1 MESNRYSNIGKG
13 GIVKE
18 GIFNRFPD
26 LIPAFSDNYWNNA
39 THKRLMI
46 VGESNYFDDN
56 TDSVFKNP
64 EEWYKGEDQQHLI
77 PETKKTDVNN
87 WKAYR
92 SFDRLC
98 KTINN
103 VLDSN
108 CEHIYDEAAFYNY
121 FLRPATVRGKNR
133 SFKKDCTQMDREAA
147 GAAMCGIIDIDKPDI
162 VIFVSKYAYLE
173 FVKYSESNG
182 YYSDILI
189 DFVNHPAHPAS
200 WHHKNGNGIQKFEKL
215 LKEHWIQRF

>member
-87 WKAYR
+87 WKAYA
-92 SFDRLC
+92 
-98 KTINN
+98 K
-103 VLDSN
+103 
-108 CEHIYDEAAFYNY
+108 
-121 FLRPATVRGKNR
+121 
-133 SFKKDCTQMDREAA
+133 Q
-147 GAAMCGIIDIDKPDI
+147 
-162 VIFVSKYAYLE
+162 
-173 FVKYSESNG
+173 
-182 YYSDILI
+182 
-189 DFVNHPAHPAS
+189 
-200 WHHKNGNGIQKFEKL
+200 
-215 LKEHWIQRF
+215 

>member
-1 MESNRYSNIGKG
+1 MEPNRYSNIGKG

-26 LIPAFSDNYWNNA
+26 LIPAFSDNYWSNA
-39 THKRLMI
+39 RHKKLII

-56 TDSVFKNP
+56 ADSVFKNP
-64 EEWYKGEDQQHLI
+64 EKWYKGDDLQHLI

-108 CEHIYDEAAFYNY
+108 CEHVYDEAAFYNY

-133 SFKKDCTQMDREAA
+133 SFKKDCTQMDREVAEIA
-147 GAAMCGIIDIDKPDI
+147 LCGIIDIDKPDI
-162 VIFVSKYAYLE
+162 VIFVSKYAYME
-173 FVKYSESNG
+173 FMKYSSANG
-182 YYSDILI
+182 YNSNTLI
-189 DFVNHPAHPAS
+189 DYVNHPAHPAS
-200 WHHKNGNGIQKFEKL
+200 WHHKNGNGIHKFEKL
-215 LKEHWIQRF
+215 LKEHWI